1 MRAAL
6 SSISRPGGRSGW
18 RGRPQRLSR
27 RGSQGGYAFTPRRP
41 GAVSETSGRSAWS
54 LSEYSAEACCNVKI
68 ERNNEAQGKTLA
80 RLHDYSEFL
89 FS

>member
-6 SSISRPGGRSGW
+6 SSISRTGGRSGW

-27 RGSQGGYAFTPRRP
+27 RGSQGGYACTPRRP

-54 LSEYSAEACCNVKI
+54 LSEYSAGGITRRPAVKI
-68 ERNNEAQGKTLA
+68 ERNNEALGKTLA
-80 RLHDYSEFL
+80 RLHDL
-89 FS
+89 